1 MHASALFVSLFWNDS
16 FFDARIVSFSWT
28 LTLVEFGRWLLKNFI
43 PGNDCTLS
51 LFGTDFLTWTDFLVF
66 LGNPKSCKGSL
77 LVHIC
82 KLNVGDRNGIKLQI
96 SRAWTH
102 SENKFQPGVLS
113 DYTVKWP
120 IWTCNSVKKPPSRR
134 IAGKGP
140 QNTNSPIWTELLC
153 SSFFLLSLLS
163 KSCDSFPV

>member
-82 KLNVGDRNGIKLQI
+82 SASTQALNVFKHSRLQIPWVWLKLNVGDRNCIKLQI

-113 DYTVKWP
+113 DYTVNDQFGLAIQWK
-120 IWTCNSVKKPPSRR
+120 NLLQEDSRQR
-134 IAGKGP
+134 
-140 QNTNSPIWTELLC
+140 TTEYE
-153 SSFFLLSLLS
+153 
-163 KSCDSFPV
+163 